1 MNPNGGTEFPDLDF
15 LPSKY
20 RARNN
25 LPGMTAAQM
34 PIAEH

>member
-1 MNPNGGTEFPDLDF
+1 MAAGSFLHLGF

-25 LPGMTAAQM
+25 LPGMAAAQM